1 MKIKHIKTRLK
12 TKGRFRKTFNRVRG
26 NKKSKTMKK
35 INKLAILFMAMIISV
50 TVFTSCNDEEEKYSS
65 IGSSNDIYSSIDG
78 DYVLMKN
85 NKQIA
90 FKVIANRIILSKHET
105 TLKVSDQIIYVDS
118 AYPYTDR
125 GLADARRR
133 VDVLKDRY
141 GMPCADYYL
150 CYNKEKEEFQ
160 YLVLYSTTGPCDW
173 YDNI

>member
-1 MKIKHIKTRLK
+1 MKIQ
-12 TKGRFRKTFNRVRG
+12 
-26 NKKSKTMKK
+26 
-35 INKLAILFMAMIISV
+35 KLAILFMALTISTIIFV
-50 TVFTSCNDEEEKYSS
+50 GCNDEDEKYSS
-65 IGSSNDIYSSIDG
+65 TSRNNDIYSSIDG

-90 FKVIANRIILSKHET
+90 FKVIANRVLLSEHEG